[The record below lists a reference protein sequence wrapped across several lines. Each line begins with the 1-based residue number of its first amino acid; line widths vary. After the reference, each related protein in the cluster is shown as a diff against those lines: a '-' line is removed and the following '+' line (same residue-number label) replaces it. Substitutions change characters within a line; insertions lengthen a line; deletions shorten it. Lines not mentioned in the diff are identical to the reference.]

1 MSQENIRAL
10 HVNEEINAPDEMEID
25 LLELMYRLI
34 ERGKHII
41 AAALLGAVLMGVY
54 SFLIAKPTYEATSQ
68 LYVLSQQ
75 NSAINLSD
83 LQIGTQLTN
92 DYIQVFETWEVQEMV
107 LAKLENEYGYTNL
120 EYEYEELRDM
130 LTIKNPSNTRVLQL
144 TVTAYDPQEAAD
156 IANVYAE
163 VAQYYISEVMLTDEP
178 SLLSSALVPTEKSG
192 PRRGLN
198 MILGFMLGAIAA
210 CAVIVIQFLMDDK
223 IKNGDDI
230 RKYVNLPTL
239 AIVPINSH
247 VSKNGVVQVQTK
259 NAAERKGTKK

>member
-10 HVNEEINAPDEMEID
+10 RVNEETNAPDEMEID

-34 ERGKHII
+34 ERAKHII
-41 AAALLGAVLMGVY
+41 AAALLGAVLMAVY

-83 LQIGTQLTN
+83 LQIGTQLTS
-92 DYIQVFETWEVQEMV
+92 DYIQVFETWEVQQMV
-107 LAKLENEYGYTNL
+107 LDKLNL
-120 EYEYEELRDM
+120 DYEYEELRDM
-130 LTIKNPSNTRVLQL
+130 LTIRNPSNTRVLQL

-156 IANVYAE
+156 IANAYAE
-163 VAQYYISEVMLTDEP
+163 VAQFYISEVMLTDEP

-198 MILGFMLGAIAA
+198 TVLGFMLGAIAA